1 MRALTTGRVRFLDR
15 ALRHIET
22 DGHTYNKSLRVSPF
36 AMLFHEWRATVMFRG
51 KGKLSMRPMAF
62 IVAVDVIVCGTMLL
76 PLTLNGDGNDGEK
89 EGGAGTGATV
99 HYLLEHR
106 LQSNGLTPAGSRRDE
121 CQAAVT
127 NVGDDKAGCLSPPGS
142 LMFTPAV
149 NTVFSIIVS
158 DIRHA

>member
-1 MRALTTGRVRFLDR
+1 MAGN
-15 ALRHIET
+15 
-22 DGHTYNKSLRVSPF
+22 GHVQ
-36 AMLFHEWRATVMFRG
+36 G
-51 KGKLSMRPMAF
+51 KRQAEHAADDF
-62 IVAVDVIVCGTMLL
+62 QVAVDVIVCGTMSL
-76 PLTLNGDGNDGEK
+76 PLTLNGGGNYGEK
-89 EGGAGTGATV
+89 EWAGTGATV

-149 NTVFSIIVS
+149 NAAFSIIVS